1 MEYRIDGV
9 SGAPRLVN
17 RLRLKHWAL
26 LAALSESGTLAQA
39 AITISVTQPSA
50 TKMLADI
57 ELAFQF
63 PLFERHPR
71 GMRATSLGNEVVA
84 YARQSQAGLSRF
96 LEGLE
101 VKRRGGH
108 GQLVVG
114 AIMGAAPD
122 LVARA
127 VAAIKRERPL
137 LSIRILGETSD
148 QIGTML
154 ERHEIELAVGR
165 FSMGK
170 PHNALAF
177 TALAREV
184 MQVVVRGGH
193 PLLRRYDVALASLMD
208 WPWVLQP
215 LATPARQLRE
225 EEFAANGVGTPA
237 NLVECSSIFAT
248 LQLLQTSDAVGALPE
263 SVVRDH
269 VKAKLLRTLP
279 VMIGKDL
286 KGFGILTRMGE
297 PLSDTASA
305 FVIQLRHFAKHENA
319 RQPART

>member
-1 MEYRIDGV
+1 M
-9 SGAPRLVN
+9 
-17 RLRLKHWAL
+17 
-26 LAALSESGTLAQA
+26 SESGTLAQA
-39 AITISVTQPSA
+39 AITIGVTQPSA

-63 PLFERHPR
+63 PLFKRHPH
-71 GMRATSLGNEVVA
+71 GMRPTSPGHEVVA

-108 GQLVVG
+108 GQLVIS

-122 LVARA
+122 LLARA
-127 VAAIKRERPL
+127 VAAIKRERP
-137 LSIRILGETSD
+137 
-148 QIGTML
+148 
-154 ERHEIELAVGR
+154 
-165 FSMGK
+165 
-170 PHNALAF
+170 
-177 TALAREV
+177 
-184 MQVVVRGGH
+184 
-193 PLLRRYDVALASLMD
+193 
-208 WPWVLQP
+208 
-215 LATPARQLRE
+215 
-225 EEFAANGVGTPA
+225 
-237 NLVECSSIFAT
+237 SIFAT
-248 LQLLQTSDAVGALPE
+248 LQLLQTSDAIGALPE

-269 VKAKLLRTLP
+269 VKARLLRTLP

-305 FVIQLRHFAKHENA
+305 FVTQLRHFARDENA